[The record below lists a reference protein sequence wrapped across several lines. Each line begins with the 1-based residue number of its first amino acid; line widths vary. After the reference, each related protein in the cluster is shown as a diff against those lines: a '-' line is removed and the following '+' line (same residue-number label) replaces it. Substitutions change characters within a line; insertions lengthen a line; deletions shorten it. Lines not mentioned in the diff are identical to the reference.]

1 MDGGGGTREKGEVV
15 RSETHMAPYC
25 LTWFGVTGNIIL
37 WRNIYL
43 MTIDDGI

>member
-1 MDGGGGTREKGEVV
+1 MGEGEQGRRGEVV

-25 LTWFGVTGNIIL
+25 LTLFGVPVNIIL